1 MDALCEN
8 IVAPWV
14 AGCGKDGLLV
24 PFSSGSSQM
33 AAQMPTDNV
42 RVDLMKT
49 RQELDESASTDIGGL
64 GRENVCEMKMKARI
78 ARNVSRET

>member
-1 MDALCEN
+1 
-8 IVAPWV
+8 
-14 AGCGKDGLLV
+14 
-24 PFSSGSSQM
+24 M